1 MKKNHLW
8 LVKDQHMIDLCERYN
23 RPLEDQRD
31 LDKLTR
37 KLDFAVFVGS
47 LAVALT
53 VVAIIVSQLL
63 RMEN

>member
-8 LVKDQHMIDLCERYN
+8 LVKDQHMLDLCERYN

-31 LDKLTR
+31 LDRLTR
-37 KLDFAVFVGS
+37 KLDFAVFAGS
-47 LAVALT
+47 VAVAIT

-63 RMEN
+63 MEG